1 MQENETFLRE
11 LALSLLAIV
20 GTILVNLLHS
30 ELVAIVFIVFGT
42 GAVFWIVLD
51 IRVVKEGKRW
61 QCFVSYTSLY
71 VYWWLWLTVHMIFQ
85 TVPYPNPNVLMW
97 IVVGLWVVILFV
109 QYLWTR
115 SRFMV
120 LFLGLVVLLL
130 PVQFFSPITGNPF
143 VVMIRIE
150 VYFFRYHVLS
160 LISINEGRTCDPEE
174 GGMYNQKERRDNNKN
189 REENVSMYVEAMLL
203 IYYGWILMT
212 PVLSWIAYAI
222 VEFLLYLVYLWL
234 YTGKFKGRDTV
245 NYEYRNEEIHVYQR
259 HHFTSN
265 VKGFGN
271 SENKVS
277 HGCIRHYDDP
287 EKQPQKQRKL
297 LIPDYTEVKGD
308 YKKNFNKGGG
318 GAPIVL

>member
-11 LALSLLAIV
+11 LALSLLAII

-51 IRVVKEGKRW
+51 IRVIKEGKSW

-85 TVPYPNPNVLMW
+85 TVPYPNPTVLMW
-97 IVVGLWVVILFV
+97 IVVGLWVVILFI
-109 QYLWTR
+109 QYLWIR

-120 LFLGLVVLLL
+120 LFLSLIVLLL
-130 PVQFFSPITGNPF
+130 PVQFFSPITDNPF

-150 VYFFRYHVLS
+150 IYFFRYHVIS
-160 LISINEGRTCDPEE
+160 LISINNDRTCDPEK
-174 GGMYNQKERRDNNKN
+174 GG
-189 REENVSMYVEAMLL
+189 EEDHRMSIYMEAILL

-222 VEFLLYLVYLWL
+222 VEFALYLVHIWL
-234 YTGKFKGRDTV
+234 YSRGRNDSGNKEFTHPV
-245 NYEYRNEEIHVYQR
+245 RNEDIYMYYSTDNRTELPDKSR
-259 HHFTSN
+259 FTRTETH
-265 VKGFGN
+265 K
-271 SENKVS
+271 KV
-277 HGCIRHYDDP
+277 
-287 EKQPQKQRKL
+287 
-297 LIPDYTEVKGD
+297 LIPHHGVLDVKYT
-308 YKKNFNKGGG
+308 KKQKKQEGFHQFT
-318 GAPIVL
+318 L